1 MEHPVWEEGRAMPR
15 TELEE
20 ALVKTW
26 LQWSTLGNGGRAH
39 QAKPLGSPTPRC
51 GGACPDA
58 TGVED
63 NGLGL

>member
-39 QAKPLGSPTPRC
+39 QAEPPGSPASRSLPCCYRS
-51 GGACPDA
+51 
-58 TGVED
+58 
-63 NGLGL
+63 